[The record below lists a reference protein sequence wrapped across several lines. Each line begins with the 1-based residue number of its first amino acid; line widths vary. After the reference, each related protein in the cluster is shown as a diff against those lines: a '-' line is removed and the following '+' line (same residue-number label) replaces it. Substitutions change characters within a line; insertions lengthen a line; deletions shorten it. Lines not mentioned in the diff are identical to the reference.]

1 MKLIVHIF
9 LVGPKLKVYQRM
21 ISLVK
26 DQICFTHKTDPM
38 GHSTPIHTPIQSQ
51 IVIILSKDGACSI
64 TSEESSLIDVGV
76 DNPGENI
83 DVNDIPMEVVSDPIA
98 SDNEVIISTDK

>member
-1 MKLIVHIF
+1 MLPTGQTC
-9 LVGPKLKVYQRM
+9 GPFY
-21 ISLVK
+21 SN
-26 DQICFTHKTDPM
+26 
-38 GHSTPIHTPIQSQ
+38 SYPIQSQ
-51 IVIILSKDGACSI
+51 IVIISSKDGACSI

-76 DNPGENI
+76 DNPWGNI